1 MGLTN
6 RGERC
11 RRDQHVFLRDNGA
24 CRTAT
29 RRPKAPCH
37 RIRPDTL
44 PLGAGLTE
52 GEVDWLVRNEF
63 ARTADDILWRRTK
76 LGLRFNATETA
87 ALARILAR

>member
-1 MGLTN
+1 MAVILT
-6 RGERC
+6 
-11 RRDQHVFLRDNGA
+11 
-24 CRTAT
+24 
-29 RRPKAPCH
+29 
-37 RIRPDTL
+37 
-44 PLGAGLTE
+44 GAGLTE